1 VSPMTAPIIANL
13 SDTARWVA
21 AYRAR
26 ESARR
31 DALFRDPYAA
41 QLAGEH
47 GERIADA
54 MNRPQGMGNGW
65 PIVMRTLMIDGFVAQ
80 SITDG
85 CDGVLNL
92 AAGLD
97 TRPYRLPLPA
107 SLPWI
112 EVDLPEIL
120 NYKEGVLEGERPV
133 CALERRR
140 VDLSDAAAR
149 SKLLQEV
156 GGRFRQMLVITE
168 GLVIYLDQTEVESL
182 SRDLL
187 AEPGLS
193 WWVLDITSPN
203 ILSRLQR
210 YSGDQLVHA
219 PVKFAPA
226 DGVAFFEARGWHA
239 RDTRSLFPEG
249 CRRRRVPW
257 HLRPFALLPDAD
269 PRRPDRPWAAAVRL
283 ERS

>member
-1 VSPMTAPIIANL
+1 MTAPIIANI

-31 DALFRDPYAA
+31 DALFHDPYAA
-41 QLAGEH
+41 RLAGEH

-65 PIVMRTLMIDGFVAQ
+65 PIVMRTLMMDKFVAL
-80 SITDG
+80 SMKDG
-85 CDGVLNL
+85 CDAVLNL

-120 NYKEGVLEGERPV
+120 NYKEGILDGERPV

-149 SKLLQEV
+149 RELLQEI
-156 GGRFRQMLVITE
+156 GSRFRRVLVIT
-168 GLVIYLDQTEVESL
+168 
-182 SRDLL
+182 
-187 AEPGLS
+187 
-193 WWVLDITSPN
+193 
-203 ILSRLQR
+203 
-210 YSGDQLVHA
+210 
-219 PVKFAPA
+219 
-226 DGVAFFEARGWHA
+226 
-239 RDTRSLFPEG
+239 
-249 CRRRRVPW
+249 
-257 HLRPFALLPDAD
+257 
-269 PRRPDRPWAAAVRL
+269 
-283 ERS
+283 

>member
-1 VSPMTAPIIANL
+1 MAAPVIANL

-31 DALFRDPYAA
+31 DALFYDPYAA
-41 QLAGEH
+41 RLAGEQ

-54 MNRPQGMGNGW
+54 MNRPRGMGNGW

-80 SITDG
+80 SIADG
-85 CDGVLNL
+85 CDAVLNL

-97 TRPYRLPLPA
+97 TRPYRLSLPA

-120 NYKEGVLEGERPV
+120 NYKDGILDGERPA

-140 VDLSDAAAR
+140 VDLADATAR
-149 SKLLQEV
+149 NELLQEI
-156 GGRFRQMLVITE
+156 GGRFRKVLVITE
-168 GLVIYLDQTEVESL
+168 GLVIYLDQTEVEHL

-187 AEPGLS
+187 AAPGLS
-193 WWVLDITSPN
+193 WWVVDITSPA
-203 ILSRLQR
+203 ILTRLQR
-210 YSGDQLVHA
+210 SSADQLVHA

-226 DGVAFFEARGWHA
+226 DGVAFFEARGWRV
-239 RDTRSLFPEG
+239 RDIRSLFPEG

-257 HLRPFALLPDAD
+257 HLRPLALLPDAD
-269 PRRPDRPWAAAVRL
+269 PRRPGRPWAAAVRL
-283 ERS
+283 ERA